1 MAQPP
6 IGEGVVVDVPA
17 TTANLGPGFDCLGAA
32 LDLNNRFELRVVEGG
47 VDRFDLH
54 IEGSEGTHL
63 RGGPDNLI
71 YRSAQRVWLEAGCE
85 PVGLEARVRLAVPP
99 ARGLGSSAAAI
110 VAGLIGANALIGDP
124 LGREKLLE
132 LAIAIEGHPDNVV
145 PSLLGGLCLTA
156 KTAVPNWRVMRC
168 EWRDTVKA
176 VVAIPG
182 IRLSTAEARRAMPR
196 SIPIPD
202 AVTNLGSLTLLL
214 RGLRTGDGTLIHDG
228 MHDRIHEP
236 YRWGL
241 IQGGREVR
249 QAALDAG
256 AWGCVISGAGPSVLA
271 LAPEDAAHEVGQ
283 AMVAAWEA
291 SGVSSRH
298 AVLGLQHSGSAW
310 TPLPGATPPA
320 VSPPT
325 PNPGPKRPVAPAA
338 AGGARARSRGRQG

>member
-1 MAQPP
+1 MAQPL

-17 TTANLGPGFDCLGAA
+17 TTANIGPGFDCLGAA

-47 VDRFDLH
+47 VDRFDLV
-54 IEGSEGTHL
+54 IEGPEGSHL

-71 YRSAQRVWLEAGCE
+71 YRSAQRVWQEAGAD

-124 LGREKLLE
+124 LSSEKLLE

-156 KTAVPNWRVMRC
+156 KTAVPNWRVIRS
-168 EWRDTVKA
+168 EWHPSVQA

-182 IRLSTAEARRAMPR
+182 IRLSTSEARRAMPR
-196 SIPIPD
+196 SIPIAD

-214 RGLRTGDGTLIHDG
+214 RGLRTGDGELIQAG

-256 AWGCVISGAGPSVLA
+256 AWGCVISGAGPSLLA
-271 LAPEDAAHEVGQ
+271 LASEEDAHQVGQ
-283 AMVAAWEA
+283 AMEAAWQ
-291 SGVSSRH
+291 SCGVISRH
-298 AVLGLQHSGSAW
+298 AVLGLQHSGSLW
-310 TPLPGATPPA
+310 TPLPPGGDQLAPP
-320 VSPPT
+320 
-325 PNPGPKRPVAPAA
+325 PKRQEGLASM
-338 AGGARARSRGRQG
+338 GNRGRGRGRQG

>member
-71 YRSAQRVWLEAGCE
+71 YRAAQRVWQEAGCE

-156 KTAVPNWRVMRC
+156 KTATPNWRVMRC
-168 EWRDTVKA
+168 EWHDSVRA

-214 RGLRTGDGTLIHDG
+214 RGLRTGDGDLIHDG

-241 IQGGREVR
+241 IQGGRDVR
-249 QAALDAG
+249 QASLDAG

-271 LAPEDAAHEVGQ
+271 LATEAAAHEVGV

-291 SGVSSRH
+291 CGVSSRH
-298 AVLGLQHSGSAW
+298 AVLSLQHSGSDW
-310 TPLPGATPPA
+310 TSLPGVTPPA
-320 VSPPT
+320 AAPPE
-325 PNPGPKRPVAPAA
+325 PRRPAGTAA
-338 AGGARARSRGRQG
+338 AGVRARSRGRQG